1 MKVPC
6 EIAVWYL
13 LPSIRRKFAVALVE
27 DYNFSQ
33 REAAL
38 RMGVTE
44 SAVSQYMKSKRGSNL
59 VLPGG
64 IDGSREVE
72 GAILEISKA
81 HDDAKVIKNICAICR
96 LVKNSGSLCGMHKE
110 RDDNLS
116 NCRVCMNVEGCR

>member
-13 LPSIRRKFAVALVE
+13 LPSIRRKFALALVE
-27 DYNFSQ
+27 EHGFTQ

-38 RMGVTE
+38 RMGITE

-59 VLPGG
+59 VFPEGK
-64 IDGSREVE
+64 EVE
-72 GAILEISKA
+72 NAILDISKSQ
-81 HDDAKVIKNICAICR
+81 DDAKVIKNICAICR

-116 NCRVCMNVEGCR
+116 NCKVCMEGCR

>member
-13 LPSIRRKFAVALVE
+13 LPSIRRKFVISLIE
-27 DYNFSQ
+27 DHGFTQ

-38 RMGVTE
+38 RMGITE
-44 SAVSQYMKSKRGSNL
+44 SAVSQYMKDKRGSAL
-59 VLPGG
+59 VFPQGM
-64 IDGSREVE
+64 DGSKEVE
-72 GAILEISKA
+72 SAILDISKSPG
-81 HDDAKVIKNICAICR
+81 DAKVIKNICAICR
-96 LVKNSGSLCGMHKE
+96 LVKNSGSLCEMHKE